1 MNHRVTR
8 REFVG
13 GVAALAAAACSRQP
27 PAEQAAAP
35 PHIILLMGD
44 DHGWEETGYYD
55 HPYVKTPVLDEMAAS
70 ALRLD
75 NFHSAAPF
83 CSPTRASI
91 MTGRHPNRSGVFV
104 PNATTRPEEITI
116 AQLLKQHGYATGHF
130 GKWHLGTV
138 KAESPLNPRKMG
150 FDEYLSHDN
159 FFENNPTLSRNGA
172 PPERIEGEG
181 SEVVIDAAIKFIDEK
196 SAAGQPTF
204 TVVWFG
210 SPHEPYVGL
219 PEDMALYDGLP
230 EQYAGQTTV
239 LTSLETGVNATRPL
253 GEVLRERY
261 AEITAMDRA
270 IGKLR
275 DHLAEAGLRD
285 NTLVWY
291 CGDNGTPP
299 DAQAKVTPLRGM
311 KSDMYEGGL
320 RSPSIIEWPARIT
333 APRVSTVN
341 SVTTDTMATLL
352 DIVDAPLPDRPMDG
366 ISLLPLID
374 GEMEER
380 PEPIMFWNYPLE
392 SLLARNPEPYI
403 DPALQ
408 RGTTPLAKLMDGEAV
423 RTFYNYKQPEIIEED
438 YTGPR
443 AVIGNRYKLVLDGS
457 RDSSGV
463 ELFDMTADLGEE
475 TNIADANPE
484 IVADYQQ
491 RMRTWQESVLNSV
504 RGSDY

>member
-1 MNHRVTR
+1 
-8 REFVG
+8 
-13 GVAALAAAACSRQP
+13 
-27 PAEQAAAP
+27 
-35 PHIILLMGD
+35 
-44 DHGWEETGYYD
+44 
-55 HPYVKTPVLDEMAAS
+55 
-70 ALRLD
+70 
-75 NFHSAAPF
+75 
-83 CSPTRASI
+83 
-91 MTGRHPNRSGVFV
+91 
-104 PNATTRPEEITI
+104 
-116 AQLLKQHGYATGHF
+116 
-130 GKWHLGTV
+130 V

-159 FFENNPTLSRNGA
+159 FFENNPILSRNGA

-181 SEVVIDAAIKFIDEK
+181 SEVVIDAAIQFIDEK
-196 SAAGQPTF
+196 AASGQPTF

-219 PEDMALYDGLP
+219 PEDLALYNDLP
-230 EQYAGQTTV
+230 EKYAGQTTV
-239 LTSLETGVNATRPL
+239 LTSLETGLNAERPL

-299 DAQAKVTPLRGM
+299 DAPANVSPLRGM

-333 APRVSTVN
+333 APRVSNFN

-352 DIVDAPLPDRPMDG
+352 DIVGAPLPNRPMDG

-374 GEMEER
+374 GKMEER
-380 PEPIMFWNYPLE
+380 PGPIFFWNYPLE

-408 RGTTPLAKLMDGEAV
+408 RGTTPLVKLMDGEAV

-443 AVIGNRYKLVLDGS
+443 AVLGNRYKLVLDG
-457 RDSSGV
+457 DPAAKGV
-463 ELFDMTADLGEE
+463 ELFDMTTDLGEK

-491 RMRTWQESVLNSV
+491 QMRTWQESVLNSV
-504 RGSDY
+504 RGGDY